1 MALQRLWT
9 ILKDAFREPEPDKY
23 ECIFYSKFGHLYKV
37 EQISERLRGHF
48 TFVKVLVPVRK
59 TFISMIRPSE
69 LWSCVPEVL
78 FKADTL
84 YAAIS
89 PSRAILYQK
98 TRSPFTEKDLALR
111 QIISEL
117 YSFKIKMPL
126 LSREPTYETEAS
138 S

>member
-1 MALQRLWT
+1 MALQRLWVV
-9 ILKDAFREPEPDKY
+9 LKDAFREAERDKY

-37 EQISERLRGHF
+37 DQISERLREDF
-48 TFVKVLVPVRK
+48 TFVRVLVPVRK
-59 TFISMIRPSE
+59 TFLSTIRPSE

-84 YAAIS
+84 YAAVS

-98 TRSPFTEKDLALR
+98 TRSPFTEKDVALR

-117 YSFKIKMPL
+117 YSFQIKMPL